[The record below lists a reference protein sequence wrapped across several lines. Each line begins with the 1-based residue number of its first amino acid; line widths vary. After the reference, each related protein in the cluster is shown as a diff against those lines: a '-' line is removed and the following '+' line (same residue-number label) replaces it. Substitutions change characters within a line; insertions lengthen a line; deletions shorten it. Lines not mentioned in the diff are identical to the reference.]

1 MQAGGFSILPPTVS
15 QRRNFRRSDDGPT
28 RATLGAFTIG
38 RNCRCSLRSVRAVS
52 RKSVFRRAR
61 AQRAAAGTRSIIQV
75 DMGACA
81 FHLFATQG
89 KCPPGPD
96 NVS

>member
-61 AQRAAAGTRSIIQV
+61 AQRKRLMAKERAAAGTRSIIQV
-75 DMGACA
+75 DTIGGYWTSSAY
-81 FHLFATQG
+81 G
-89 KCPPGPD
+89 KA
-96 NVS
+96 